1 MFYYNVRIEA
11 FCPEHKRGPW
21 EKEQAN
27 GYTVTFNGC
36 TVVLEGSQKTVQDL
50 AKIDHLVQA
59 FPDHQISLKRTDPP
73 A

>member
-1 MFYYNVRIEA
+1 MFYYDVRIEA
-11 FCPEHKRGPW
+11 FCPEHKRGAW
-21 EKEQAN
+21 EKEKAN

-36 TVVLEGSQKTVQDL
+36 TVVLEGKAKTVQDL
-50 AKIDHLVQA
+50 LKIDYLVQS